1 MRTNWSDL
9 KTMIETDIHIK
20 IDKKVA
26 LRMLRLG
33 GFVRVDETP
42 SDEDIIKLVM
52 ECAELYGLSYEERCK

>member
-1 MRTNWSDL
+1 
-9 KTMIETDIHIK
+9 MIETDIHIK

-52 ECAELYGLSYEERCK
+52 ECAELYGLSYAVEETNNV